1 MRTSADSRGD
11 WAGQAIVSA
20 IGVRSIER
28 GRAMESHE
36 CETGNEEWMIDAPSL
51 PNLDPEQFRPLAALI
66 AAAIAKENT
75 EENDLEL
82 PGTPS

>member
-1 MRTSADSRGD
+1 
-11 WAGQAIVSA
+11 
-20 IGVRSIER
+20 
-28 GRAMESHE
+28 MESHE